1 MWQRLGELWM
11 VGEVDVIQ
19 CQPGWQAPW
28 RGAGDTMLRSGVLS
42 LDLCRAARVGSSV
55 LYCIHD
61 LRPLCLS
68 ALCTL
73 GTWPPEPFL
82 TIFDFVQHQR
92 FSASVH

>member
-28 RGAGDTMLRSGVLS
+28 QGAGDTMLRSGSYPWTCAELPVWGPRF
-42 LDLCRAARVGSSV
+42 CTVFTTCAHCA
-55 LYCIHD
+55 
-61 LRPLCLS
+61 S

-82 TIFDFVQHQR
+82 IIFDFVQHQG
-92 FSASVH
+92 FPASVY